1 MEDNMSLI
9 EFENENDYSAIIK
22 VVGVGGG
29 GSNAINSMVADNIRG
44 VEFIIA
50 NTDVQSLDKSEC
62 PGKVQIGGELTRG
75 LGAGSNPETGRNA
88 AEESENIIRDMLNG
102 SDMVFI
108 TAGMGGGTGT
118 GAAPVISRIAKETG
132 ALTVG
137 VVTKPFPFEGKRR
150 MKQAEEG
157 IAELKKVVDTLIV
170 IPNQKLLSYVGQQ
183 TSFKEAFSMVDD
195 ILKQAVC
202 SISDLIIIPGLI
214 NLDFAD
220 VKTVMHNMGDAIM
233 GTGIAKGQERAIL
246 AAQQAISS
254 PLLDTQSISG
264 AKGVIVNI
272 TAGEDM
278 TLKELSA
285 ATKIIFEE
293 AGKDVDL
300 FSGYVLDK
308 NMGDELKVTVIAT
321 GFNSKPIEQMEKSQ
335 DILRGNYNRKS
346 EEIMEIEDTPLFRE
360 SSSNNSSTFNKN
372 EEIDLE
378 KDSSV
383 VSADPKIISD
393 GLTEVE
399 NLSYNEARLAGM
411 FGMNILDPIAIKE
424 ILENGVS
431 VPIVITDIRNPEK
444 TNDFSSWA
452 VDTIADFSHA
462 ELRHQTK
469 VSILAGVST
478 MMVSTSSCE
487 MPLSR
492 ILGTIF
498 SKT

>member
-29 GSNAINSMVADNIRG
+29 GSNAVNSMVADNIRG

-88 AEESENIIRDMLNG
+88 AEESENIIRDMLDG

-157 IAELKKVVDTLIV
+157 IAELKAVVDTLIV

-202 SISDLIIIPGLI
+202 SISDLIVIPGLI

-220 VKTVMHNMGDAIM
+220 VKCIM
-233 GTGIAKGQERAIL
+233 GSMGKALMGSGIAAGENRAVE
-246 AAQQAISS
+246 AAQKAISS
-254 PLLDTQSISG
+254 PLLDEATVDG
-264 AKGVIVNI
+264 ARGILINI
-272 TAGEDM
+272 TGGENL
-278 TLKELSA
+278 TLMEINEASEMIQKNAHEDA
-285 ATKIIFEE
+285 HIIFGSVIDQQME
-293 AGKDVDL
+293 
-300 FSGYVLDK
+300 
-308 NMGDELKVTVIAT
+308 DEMRVTVIAT
-321 GFNSKPIEQMEKSQ
+321 GFDQETTSPVEVRPKLRKVVGGNPQIESDDSASSFNHLKTLASSIKDENQ
-335 DILRGNYNRKS
+335 DSGNLNANFDIPTFLRKH
-346 EEIMEIEDTPLFRE
+346 
-360 SSSNNSSTFNKN
+360 
-372 EEIDLE
+372 
-378 KDSSV
+378 
-383 VSADPKIISD
+383 AD
-393 GLTEVE
+393 
-399 NLSYNEARLAGM
+399 
-411 FGMNILDPIAIKE
+411 
-424 ILENGVS
+424 
-431 VPIVITDIRNPEK
+431 
-444 TNDFSSWA
+444 
-452 VDTIADFSHA
+452 
-462 ELRHQTK
+462 
-469 VSILAGVST
+469 
-478 MMVSTSSCE
+478 
-487 MPLSR
+487 
-492 ILGTIF
+492 
-498 SKT
+498 